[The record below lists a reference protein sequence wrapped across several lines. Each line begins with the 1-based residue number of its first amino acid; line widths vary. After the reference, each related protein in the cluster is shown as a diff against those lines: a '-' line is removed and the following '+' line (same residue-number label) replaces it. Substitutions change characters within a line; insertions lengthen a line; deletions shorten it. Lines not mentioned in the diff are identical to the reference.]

1 MQDRKVDFG
10 SCYERQYEDYTCEEY
25 YAPQGHKDRVHTADL
40 TPQDIIN
47 RELKDGDSLKDSDW
61 RERTGQ
67 SLLRLGT
74 VASDLKPNRKKAMI
88 CFEGDDY
95 KLLPTAYAAE
105 EHRRTVEQMMS
116 FLGQT
121 NFRQGRMGNQSTPE
135 RLKSPGNKRK

>member
-1 MQDRKVDFG
+1 MWPYPAFGAHARWTKEQPRKACALGMQDRKVDFG

-67 SLLRLGT
+67 SLLRLGM
-74 VASDLKPNRKKAMI
+74 VSSDLKPNRNKAMI
-88 CFEGDDY
+88 YFEAMTRNIF
-95 KLLPTAYAAE
+95 P
-105 EHRRTVEQMMS
+105 
-116 FLGQT
+116 
-121 NFRQGRMGNQSTPE
+121 
-135 RLKSPGNKRK
+135 